1 MSQLINYP
9 HVASMVFGQPLFATP
24 ELIQAVK
31 SVLEPRLLGKAAGDI
46 PDLGLSLPGHPDLST
61 PDEERRLRGVAIVGK
76 LAIIPV
82 HGVLVAR
89 RGQIDAACTELLSY
103 ERLRDQISA
112 ALRHELVEE
121 IVLDFHTGGG
131 SAMGCKEMADFIRQ
145 ASQTKPITALVNF
158 AAYSAGYFMAAAC
171 SKIICSPT
179 AGVGSIGVIIET
191 FEVSKWE
198 EEMGIKYNTYFRGG
212 HKNDC
217 SPHEP
222 ITDQAVTEINKRL
235 DTAYASFTESV
246 AEHRGIAVN
255 DVIATDA
262 KLFSAEEA
270 LNLKLIDQIAP
281 AQDALDE
288 IATRYRS
295 TPTQRRTIQA
305 QASAMNTNCQL

>member
-1 MSQLINYP
+1 MSQIINYP

-31 SVLEPRLLGKAAGDI
+31 SVLEPRLLGKAASDI
-46 PDLGLSLPGHPDLST
+46 PDLGITMPANPDLST
-61 PDEERRLRGVAIVGK
+61 PDEERRLRGVTIVGK

-131 SAMGCKEMADFIRQ
+131 SAMGCKEMADFIRT
-145 ASQTKPITALVNF
+145 ATQTKPITALVNF

-198 EEMGIKYNTYFRGG
+198 EEMGITYNTYYRGG

-222 ITDQAVTEINKRL
+222 ITDQAVTEIEKRL

-246 AEHRGIAVN
+246 AEYRGIAV
-255 DVIATDA
+255 DDAVATDA
-262 KLFSAEEA
+262 RLFSAEEA
-270 LNLKLIDQIAP
+270 LNIKLIDQIAP

-305 QASAMNTNCQL
+305 RASAINTRCQL

>member
-1 MSQLINYP
+1 MSQMINYP

-31 SVLEPRLLGKAAGDI
+31 SVLEPRLLGKAASDI
-46 PDLGLSLPGHPDLST
+46 PDLGITMPANPDLST
-61 PDEERRLRGVAIVGK
+61 PDEERRLRGVTIAGK

-131 SAMGCKEMADFIRQ
+131 SAMGCKEMADFIRT
-145 ASQTKPITALVNF
+145 ATQTKPITALVNF

-198 EEMGIKYNTYFRGG
+198 EEMGITYNTYYRGG

-222 ITDQAVTEINKRL
+222 ITDQAVTEIEKRL

-246 AEHRGIAVN
+246 AEYRGIAV
-255 DVIATDA
+255 DEAVATDA
-262 KLFSAEEA
+262 RLFSAEEA

-281 AQDALDE
+281 AQDALDG
-288 IATRYRS
+288 IASRYRS
-295 TPTQRRTIQA
+295 TPTQRRTVQA
-305 QASAMNTNCQL
+305 QASAINTRCQL